1 MSSIANTTKKVI
13 YNTEEPD
20 KAVKFLNQIR
30 AKVPIIMK
38 NDKGELIQLN
48 RVEDVVVS
56 VIIHGEVIKKEPLD
70 LTLNIPTKEG

>member
-48 RVEDVVVS
+48 RVEDVVIS
-56 VIIHGEVIKKEPLD
+56 IIVHGEVIKKEP
-70 LTLNIPTKEG
+70 KEE

>member
-48 RVEDVVVS
+48 CVEDVVVS
-56 VIIHGEVIKKEPLD
+56 IIIHGEVIKKEPLD
-70 LTLNIPTKEG
+70 LKLDLNSKEG

>member
-13 YNTEEPD
+13 YHTEEPD

-56 VIIHGEVIKKEPLD
+56 IIVHGEVIKKEPLD